1 MTTQTPQPT
10 ILVVEDELNILR
22 IVSYLLE
29 EQGYKVLQASEGLT
43 ALALVE
49 RQLPDLIISDI
60 KMPGMD
66 GFTLCERVRANPS
79 LVQTPFI
86 FLTAR
91 EQRSD
96 MRRGMG
102 LGADD
107 YLTKPFEPEEL
118 LSAVSVRLARAAQ
131 TRAAIGQ
138 ADADL
143 QDKIIRAL
151 THEFRTPLSLVIGY
165 TELLESSGPE
175 LDEADFTKVLQ
186 GLHTGSR
193 RLMDLVEDFLL
204 LSKIRAGVIA
214 RETPSD
220 RIPCPT
226 PDLVVRMVVEQFQ
239 KPAASRNVSLEVD
252 CKSGNPTLNIRE
264 NHLFEIASRLVDNAI
279 KFSKRDG
286 GQVQVT
292 TSSQGDM
299 WLLSVSDEGIGIR
312 REALSWIFEAFRQVD
327 RGKLEQQG
335 SGIGLTIVRG
345 LVEAYG
351 GAVHVHS
358 TPGQGSTFY
367 ASLPMATA

>member
-1 MTTQTPQPT
+1 MTTQAPQPT
-10 ILVVEDELNILR
+10 ILVVEDEPGILR
-22 IVSYLLE
+22 IVTYLLE
-29 EQGYKVLQASEGLT
+29 EQGYRVLQAAEGLA

-49 RQLPDLIISDI
+49 QQSPDLIISDI

-66 GFTLCERVRANPS
+66 GFALCERVRDNPA

-118 LSAVSVRLARAAQ
+118 LSAVSVRLTRAAQ

-151 THEFRTPLSLVIGY
+151 THEFRTPLSLVMGY
-165 TELLESSGPE
+165 TELLESNGPE
-175 LDEADFTKVLQ
+175 LDEAEFTKVLQ

-204 LSKIRAGVIA
+204 LSKIRAGVIGRDA
-214 RETPSD
+214 GSD
-220 RIPCPT
+220 LAQCT
-226 PDLVVRMVVEQFQ
+226 SPDLVVRTAVEQYQ
-239 KPAASRNVSLEVD
+239 EPAASRNVSLDVD
-252 CKSGNPTLNIRE
+252 CRSGDPTLNVRE
-264 NHLFEIASRLVDNAI
+264 DHLFEIASRLIDNAI

-286 GQVQVT
+286 GLVEIT
-292 TSSQGDM
+292 TSSQDNM
-299 WLLSVSDEGIGIR
+299 WLLSVHDEGTGIHK
-312 REALSWIFEAFRQVD
+312 EALSWIFEAFRQVD
-327 RGKLEQQG
+327 RGRLEQQG

-351 GAVHVHS
+351 GEVHVHS

-367 ASLPMATA
+367 TSLPVAAP

>member
-1 MTTQTPQPT
+1 MTTQTPQLT
-10 ILVVEDELNILR
+10 ILVVEDEPGILR
-22 IVSYLLE
+22 IVTYLLE
-29 EQGYKVLQASEGLT
+29 EHGYNVLQATEGLS

-49 RQLPDLIISDI
+49 RQSPDLIISDI

-66 GFTLCERVRANPS
+66 GFTLCERVRANPA

-118 LSAVSVRLARAAQ
+118 LSAVRVRLARAAQ

-151 THEFRTPLSLVIGY
+151 THEFRTPLSLVMGY
-165 TELLESSGPE
+165 TELLESNGPE
-175 LDEADFTKVLQ
+175 LDEAEFTKVLQ

-214 RETPSD
+214 RETGSD
-220 RIPCPT
+220 RVRCPT
-226 PDLVVRMVVEQFQ
+226 PDLVVRTVVEQFR
-239 KPAASRNVSLEVD
+239 KPATSRSVSLEID
-252 CKSGNPTLNIRE
+252 CGSGDPTLNIRE
-264 NHLFEIASRLVDNAI
+264 EHLSEIASRLVDNAI

-286 GQVQVT
+286 GRVEVT
-292 TSSQGDM
+292 TSSQEDM
-299 WLLSVSDEGIGIR
+299 WLLSVSDEGMGIQG
-312 REALSWIFEAFRQVD
+312 EALSWIFEAFRQVD
-327 RGKLEQQG
+327 RGRLEQQG

-367 ASLPMATA
+367 ASLPVVAA

>member
-10 ILVVEDELNILR
+10 ILVVEDEPGILR
-22 IVSYLLE
+22 IVTYLLE
-29 EQGYKVLQASEGLT
+29 EQGYMVLQAVEGLA

-49 RQLPDLIISDI
+49 QQAPDLIISDI

-66 GFTLCERVRANPS
+66 GFTLCERVRANPA

-96 MRRGMG
+96 IRRGMG

-118 LSAVSVRLARAAQ
+118 LSAVSVRLARVAQ

-151 THEFRTPLSLVIGY
+151 THEFRTPLSLVMGY
-165 TELLESSGPE
+165 TELLESNGPE
-175 LDEADFTKVLQ
+175 LDEAEFTKVLQ

-204 LSKIRAGVIA
+204 LSKIRAGVIGRDA
-214 RETPSD
+214 GSD
-220 RIPCPT
+220 VVQCT
-226 PDLVVRMVVEQFQ
+226 SPDLVVRTVVEQYQ
-239 KPAASRNVSLEVD
+239 KPAASRDVSLDVD
-252 CKSGNPTLNIRE
+252 CRSGNPTLNIQE
-264 NHLFEIASRLVDNAI
+264 SHLFEIASRLIDNAI

-286 GQVQVT
+286 GLVQIT
-292 TSSQGDM
+292 TSSQDNM
-299 WLLSVSDEGIGIR
+299 WLLSVSDEGTGIHK
-312 REALSWIFEAFRQVD
+312 EALTWIFEAFRQVD
-327 RGKLEQQG
+327 RGRLEQQG

-351 GAVHVHS
+351 GEVHVYS

-367 ASLPMATA
+367 TSLPLAVP

>member
-1 MTTQTPQPT
+1 MTTQAPQPT
-10 ILVVEDELNILR
+10 ILVVEDEPGILR
-22 IVSYLLE
+22 IVTYLLE
-29 EQGYKVLQASEGLT
+29 EQGYTVLQAAEGLS

-49 RQLPDLIISDI
+49 QQSPDLIISDI

-66 GFTLCERVRANPS
+66 GFTLCERVRANPA
-79 LVQTPFI
+79 LGQTPFI

-118 LSAVSVRLARAAQ
+118 LSAVSVRLTRAAQ

-151 THEFRTPLSLVIGY
+151 THEFRTPLSLVMGY
-165 TELLESSGPE
+165 TELLESNGPE
-175 LDEADFTKVLQ
+175 LDGAEFTKVLQ

-204 LSKIRAGVIA
+204 LSKIRAGVIGHDA
-214 RETPSD
+214 GSD
-220 RIPCPT
+220 LVQCT
-226 PDLVVRMVVEQFQ
+226 GPDLVVRTAAEQYQ
-239 KPAASRNVSLEVD
+239 KPAASRNVSLDVD
-252 CKSGNPTLNIRE
+252 CRSGNPTLNIRE
-264 NHLFEIASRLVDNAI
+264 DHLFEIASRLIDNAI

-292 TSSQGDM
+292 TSSQDTV
-299 WLLSVSDEGIGIR
+299 WLLSVSDEGTGIHK
-312 REALSWIFEAFRQVD
+312 EALSWIFEAFRQVD
-327 RGKLEQQG
+327 RGRLEQQG

-351 GAVHVHS
+351 GEVHVHS
-358 TPGQGSTFY
+358 IPGQGSTFY
-367 ASLPMATA
+367 ASLPVAGS